1 MIIKCWSV
9 NDFFSVPFTYFP
21 PFFNPYR
28 FLQVISKV
36 FFFVTLS
43 NPYQSLSILSNLCP
57 FLPFFIVIFTLK
69 KILLPLSNN
78 YKLLLIL
85 INHYQSF
92 PKRPNSYR
100 SLTILL
106 PIFFNP
112 SLFSTHIYQRKELFI
127 YR

>member
-1 MIIKCWSV
+1 MT
-9 NDFFSVPFTYFP
+9 FFLFLSHTFP
-21 PFFNPYR
+21 PFLILIDSYKSF
-28 FLQVISKV
+28 QK
-36 FFFVTLS
+36 FFFLTLS